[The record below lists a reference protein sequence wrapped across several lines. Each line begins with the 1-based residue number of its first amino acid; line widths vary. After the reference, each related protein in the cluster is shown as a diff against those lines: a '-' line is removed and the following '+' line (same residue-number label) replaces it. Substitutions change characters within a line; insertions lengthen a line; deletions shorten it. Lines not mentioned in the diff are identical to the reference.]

1 MAHLYFGIENIN
13 LTNPQRDQVVAALQA
28 LGLQN
33 GGPAH
38 LRNHWRIRED
48 NQAAI
53 FEADFDVNDLTTLKF
68 RTLLASIFGVLL
80 SSITASAVTASFGA
94 GTTQVATFTRTGTDY
109 LRVAVFGGVSA
120 TYEQSRQEA
129 LAYLAANRV
138 AWDGA

>member
-13 LTNPQRDQVVAALQA
+13 LTDPQRNQLVASLQGF
-28 LGLQN
+28 GLQN

-38 LRNHWRIRED
+38 LRCHWRIRED

-53 FEADFDVNDLTTLKF
+53 FEADFDTADLTTLKF
-68 RTLLASIFGVLL
+68 RTLLSTIFGVLL
-80 SSITASAVTASFGA
+80 SSVTASAVTANFGA
-94 GTTQVATFTRTGTDY
+94 GTTQIATFTRLSTNY
-109 LRVAVFGGVSA
+109 LRVAVFGGVNA

>member
-13 LTNPQRDQVVAALQA
+13 LTNPQRDQVVASLQA

-53 FEADFDVNDLTTLKF
+53 FEADFDVADLTLLKF
-68 RTLLASIFGVLL
+68 RTLLADTFGVLL
-80 SSITASAVTASFGA
+80 SSITSAVVTASFGA
-94 GTTQVATFTRTGTDY
+94 GTTQIATFTRLGTNY
-109 LRVAVFGGVSA
+109 LRLAVFGGVSA
-120 TYEQSRQEA
+120 TYEESRQEA
-129 LAYLAANRV
+129 LFYLAANRV